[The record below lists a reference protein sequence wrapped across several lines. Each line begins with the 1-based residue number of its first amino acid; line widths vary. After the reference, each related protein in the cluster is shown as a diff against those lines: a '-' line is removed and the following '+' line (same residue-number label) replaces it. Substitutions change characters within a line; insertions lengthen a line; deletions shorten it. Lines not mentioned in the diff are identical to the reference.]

1 MEDIVFLVDRIDI
14 RTRKSDDAVIIVM
27 ETGEYEVDNIAE
39 LFKLSKDAVYK
50 ITVEEEDDK

>member
-39 LFKLSKDAVYK
+39 LFKLSKDVVYK